1 VEADKKPKEK
11 SKLSDNVLLLVLSVL
26 GLIGLFSY
34 LKLQDQVFPSA
45 AINFALTKEQIME
58 EALMW
63 KGKAKIP
70 GNYPISSATF
80 NLDNA
85 SKNFLDFKLGTKE
98 ANRVMSEE
106 APIFWWDIKYAEP
119 KNDESVEIQ
128 LSPDGK
134 LVALEYKL
142 SKDRALPNISHDE
155 AKARALE
162 FIAGLTGLATDQ
174 FAIKQDTTTPLSNR
188 IDHSF
193 TLENKNY
200 DWAGAKLRTNIT
212 YSGNLLTEYNAFVH
226 KPEAWDRQYS
236 KMRSANELLQ
246 RIATIFYVLLN
257 PVALFLA
264 ISQWQRGNVR
274 LKFALI
280 TALVFS
286 LIGLIDNYNELPFS
300 LANYT
305 SEKSYPGFVA
315 LTLLSPLMTAL
326 MTFVG
331 STVLIMAGEFIYRKT
346 FPDKLALEEMLS
358 KNGLASKEVRMGLL
372 IGIVWCAVSLG
383 YQITYY
389 YLGRKVGFWCPIQLD
404 QYQVLGSYFPW
415 FGAVGLGVSAS
426 GSEELLYRVLFLGLM
441 QPLVKRFWLAN
452 LLQAAGWGFMHSSYE
467 QQPCY
472 ARGLELTIEG
482 MLDGWILRRFGLL
495 PCLVS
500 HYLFDAFCCVTPLFK
515 APLEL
520 KYTAIFPLI
529 PVLVMLAYAYMLKGK
544 RPAALLNGEI
554 PIKAIVQEKTSKLD
568 MTVEYEPIKKTWRWR
583 LLALIVLIMGTV
595 ATLADDVKR
604 VGDNVKPLKIS
615 RDMAIQKARS
625 ILAEKQIDL
634 TGYRHYV
641 TLTNSYGNH
650 SEEFQYIFE
659 KVGLKKT
666 IEIADA
672 IEHSVITSVQ
682 FVKAE
687 TPQYYGVTM
696 AEDGKML
703 SLSVTL
709 AEEDKAREITKE
721 EAQSLVRAFIREY
734 RPVYYPL
741 DDDQYSAKRMPERI
755 DHTVT
760 FKIPTYTVAEA
771 PLKVSMDVLGD
782 RACNISHYWDTPES
796 WNWKRRLKTR
806 KDEIL
811 SFVNYA
817 VYAVFIFI
825 GIYTVVTV
833 FRSHKVKWP
842 LPLLVSLA
850 WVLFGLLQNGNDL
863 INLYANYD
871 VNKPLQDFYL
881 QEAINRANSIFLPP
895 LGLIFA
901 LAIVFAALTSNIKQK
916 LKTVYI
922 MLFPAHLDEY
932 SKLHRDYWLDA
943 LLLGGTAAAA
953 SFAIG
958 LAFKYLDIQFSQD
971 ISVTSNIQPLIS
983 DINSFIPP
991 LADVLGLVR
1000 PVFDEAL
1007 KLGIMV
1013 TVALVL
1019 RLTTLKKLLPF
1030 VIAFLIFGASNQKH
1044 WPDFFITLA
1053 SSITTF
1059 IFTWFVVTKA
1069 GGRNLLSLAIFCFY
1083 VNCLSRLQLLW
1094 EYSRDVCYRDIV
1106 TVIVMMCL
1114 PLLYLLYNQRIHK
1127 LSKKLKLRRNKSN

>member
-1 VEADKKPKEK
+1 MEADKKPKETG
-11 SKLSDNVLLLVLSVL
+11 KLTDNAWLLVLSVL

-45 AINFALTKEQIME
+45 AINFALTKDQIME
-58 EALMW
+58 EASMW
-63 KGKAKIP
+63 KGKVKIP
-70 GNYPISSATF
+70 GTYPISSATF

-98 ANRVMSEE
+98 ANRIMSEE

-119 KNDESVEIQ
+119 KNDETVEIQ

-134 LVALEYKL
+134 LVALEYYL
-142 SKDRALPNISHDE
+142 SKDRALPNISHEE
-155 AKARALE
+155 AKAKALE
-162 FIAGLTGLATDQ
+162 FISGLTGTAIDQ
-174 FAIKQDTTTPLSNR
+174 FAIKQDTTTPRSNR

-246 RIATIFYVLLN
+246 KIATVFYVLLN

-264 ISQWQRGNVR
+264 ITQWQRGNIR
-274 LKFALI
+274 LKFAI
-280 TALVFS
+280 IAALVFS
-286 LIGLIDNYNELPFS
+286 LIGLVDSYNELPFS
-300 LANYT
+300 LANY
-305 SEKSYPGFVA
+305 SSDKSYPGFVA
-315 LTLLSPLMTAL
+315 LTLMSPLLTAL
-326 MTFVG
+326 MTFLG

-346 FPDKLALEEMLS
+346 FPEKLALEELVT

-515 APLEL
+515 APVDL
-520 KYTAIFPLI
+520 KFTAIYPLI
-529 PVLVMLAYAYMLKGK
+529 PILALLAYSFVLKGK
-544 RPAALLNGEI
+544 RPAAILNSEI

-568 MTVEYEPIKKTWRWR
+568 MTVEYEPLKKVWRWR
-583 LLALIVLIMGTV
+583 LLALMVLILASV
-595 ATLADDVKR
+595 AALSDNVKR
-604 VGDNVKPLKIS
+604 IGDNVKPLKIS
-615 RDMAIQKARS
+615 RDMAVQKAKS

-634 TGYRHYV
+634 SGYRHYV
-641 TLTNSYGNH
+641 TVNNSYGNH
-650 SEEFQYIFE
+650 TQELQYIFE
-659 KVGLKKT
+659 KVGLQKT

-672 IEHSVITSVQ
+672 IEHSAIAAVQ
-682 FVKAE
+682 FIKPE
-687 TPQYYGVTM
+687 TPQSYGVTM
-696 AEDGKML
+696 DEDGKLL
-703 SLSVTL
+703 SLSITL
-709 AEEDKAREITKE
+709 AEEDKAREISKE

-741 DDDQYSAKRMPERI
+741 DDDEYSAKRMPERI
-755 DHTVT
+755 DHSVT

-782 RACNISHYWDTPES
+782 RACNISHRWDTPES
-796 WNWKRRLKTR
+796 WNWKRQVKTR

-811 SFVNYA
+811 PFINYA
-817 VYAVFIFI
+817 IYAISI
-825 GIYTVVTV
+825 LLGIYTIVTV
-833 FRSHKVKWP
+833 FRSHKVKWA
-842 LPLLVSLA
+842 LPLLVSLV
-850 WVLFGLLQNGNDL
+850 WVVFGLLQNSNDL
-863 INLYANYD
+863 INMYANYD
-871 VNKPLQDFYL
+871 VNKPLQDFYM
-881 QEAINRANSIFLPP
+881 QEAISRASNIFLPP

-901 LAIVFAALTSNIKQK
+901 LAIIFAALTHNIKQK
-916 LKTVYI
+916 LKTVYV

-943 LLLGGTAAAA
+943 LLLGGTAAVA
-953 SFAIG
+953 SIAIG
-958 LAFKYLDIQFSQD
+958 LGFKYLDLQFAREVS
-971 ISVTSNIQPLIS
+971 ITSNIQPIIS
-983 DINSFIPP
+983 DFNSFVPP
-991 LADVLGLVR
+991 LADILGLVR
-1000 PVFDEAL
+1000 PVFDDAL
-1007 KLGIMV
+1007 KLGMMV
-1013 TVALVL
+1013 TLALVL
-1019 RLTTLKKLLPF
+1019 RLTTLKQLLP
-1030 VIAFLIFGASNQKH
+1030 VVLAFLVFGAANQKH
-1044 WPDFFITLA
+1044 WPDFFITLGA
-1053 SSITTF
+1053 STTTF

-1083 VNCLSRLQLLW
+1083 INCLTRLVLLW
-1094 EYSRDVCYRDIV
+1094 EYARDVCYRDIV

-1114 PLLYLLYNQRIHK
+1114 PLLYLLYNQRIHRV
-1127 LSKKLKLRRNKSN
+1127 SKKIKLRRSKNS